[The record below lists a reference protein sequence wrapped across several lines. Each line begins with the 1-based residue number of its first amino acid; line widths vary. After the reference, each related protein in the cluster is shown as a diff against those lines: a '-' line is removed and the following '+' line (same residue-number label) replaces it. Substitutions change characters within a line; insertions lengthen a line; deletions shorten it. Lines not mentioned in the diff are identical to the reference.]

1 MFNKNEKFANQ
12 ETGEG
17 YVVKNNVWLLRE
29 GYTDKKKRL
38 TFDSREMI
46 NPPTAKILNQEFQGH
61 IIESVNLTQ
70 GGVEY
75 IIEYSMISL
84 RLVGKRITEKESRAM
99 SPTEINDMVNHINV
113 SKMMRDK
120 AAAMAKEKGKK
131 GTAGGGAAGGSDLSM
146 VNSAGGRE

>member
-1 MFNKNEKFANQ
+1 MFNKNEVFADK

-17 YVVKNNVWLLRE
+17 YVVKGSLWLLRE

-38 TFDSREMI
+38 TFVSREMI
-46 NPPTAKILNQEFQGH
+46 NPPEAKILNQEFQGH
-61 IIESVNLTQ
+61 IIESVNLAQ

-84 RLVGKRITEKESRAM
+84 RLVGKRITEKETRTM
-99 SPTEINDMVNHINV
+99 TPTEVNDMISNINV

-120 AAAMAKEKGKK
+120 AEAMAAEKGKK
-131 GTAGGGAAGGSDLSM
+131 GGPTGGAGGGSDLAM
-146 VNSAGGRE
+146 LNSVGGRE